1 MAIYQCSICG
11 AIFDEEK
18 EGRKLEELT
27 ECPVCKHPISKFE
40 RIDSGQKTE
49 TAAELKE
56 ALWECSEYL
65 YCNLFLLEAIFQ
77 SLRRCQLS

>member
-11 AIFDEEK
+11 TIFDEEK

-56 ALWECSEYL
+56 ALGYDPQWSFERGIKEVINWYRE
-65 YCNLFLLEAIFQ
+65 NL
-77 SLRRCQLS
+77 